1 MREMV
6 EAALERYLL
15 ALAGPGATG
24 EVFVVRDSLVH
35 THGHEIVAVLISPS
49 TSPHDMIMLCTTRQ
63 CSAWLDR
70 WVLAQEVFASWA
82 NVNAVSTATA
92 GEAS

>member
-24 EVFVVRDSLVH
+24 EVTVVRDSLGIPTVL
-35 THGHEIVAVLISPS
+35 IVAVLISSS
-49 TSPHDMIMLCTTRQ
+49 TSSTSSTSCCVRDPI
-63 CSAWLDR
+63 
-70 WVLAQEVFASWA
+70 VLSL
-82 NVNAVSTATA
+82 S
-92 GEAS
+92 

>member
-24 EVFVVRDSLVH
+24 EVFVVRDSLGTPTVMRSLLFSSRH
-35 THGHEIVAVLISPS
+35 PRHFVCGPTVLS
-49 TSPHDMIMLCTTRQ
+49 
-63 CSAWLDR
+63 
-70 WVLAQEVFASWA
+70 LA
-82 NVNAVSTATA
+82 
-92 GEAS
+92 

>member
-24 EVFVVRDSLVH
+24 EVTVVRDSLGIPTVL
-35 THGHEIVAVLISPS
+35 IVAVLISSS
-49 TSPHDMIMLCTTRQ
+49 TSSTCCLRDPI
-63 CSAWLDR
+63 
-70 WVLAQEVFASWA
+70 VLSL
-82 NVNAVSTATA
+82 S
-92 GEAS
+92 

>member
-24 EVFVVRDSLVH
+24 EVTVVRDSLGIPTV
-35 THGHEIVAVLISPS
+35 TIVVAVLISSSGHVCAVLISSS
-49 TSPHDMIMLCTTRQ
+49 TS
-63 CSAWLDR
+63 
-70 WVLAQEVFASWA
+70 
-82 NVNAVSTATA
+82 STSSTCCLR
-92 GEAS
+92 GPILLSLT